1 LTGEEELGKKRRE
14 LWSHNN
20 ALVRSFWD
28 SDAENGRDGCF
39 SILKCWCS
47 MIQKSANILFI
58 ENIGELRVC
67 LDELKLGDK
76 L

>member
-1 LTGEEELGKKRRE
+1 
-14 LWSHNN
+14 
-20 ALVRSFWD
+20 
-28 SDAENGRDGCF
+28 
-39 SILKCWCS
+39 